1 MEQILKLDG
10 FNTFMYQTTNGK
22 RVIRVDLAC
31 DIPKKENIEEFLIF
45 FKNNILK
52 IENFH
57 LLLECEDMPVYPLNF
72 FNMISNTLTE
82 EKERVQ
88 ANLIMTGVIIHS
100 IMGKMMLDAFLRIYT
115 PIRPLKIVKDENNF
129 INLESYN

>member
-1 MEQILKLDG
+1 MKQILDLDG
-10 FNTFMYQTTNGK
+10 FNTYMYQTTNEK
-22 RVIRVDLAC
+22 TIIKIVLAC
-31 DIPKKENIEEFLIF
+31 DIPKKENVEQFLYF
-45 FKNNILK
+45 FKKHILD

-88 ANLIMTGVIIHS
+88 DNLNMTGIIVHS

-115 PIRPLKIVKDENNF
+115 PIRPLRIVKDENDF
-129 INLESYN
+129 INLESCN